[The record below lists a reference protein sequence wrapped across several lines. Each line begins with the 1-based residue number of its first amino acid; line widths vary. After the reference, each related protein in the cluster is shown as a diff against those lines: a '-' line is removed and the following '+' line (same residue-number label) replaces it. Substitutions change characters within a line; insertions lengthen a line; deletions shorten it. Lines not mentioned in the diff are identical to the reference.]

1 MNRSL
6 FRNKLQFAITFIA
19 ASITCITVNASPQ
32 APSPKPD
39 AENVYR
45 VGGGVTAPRVLSRA
59 DPEYSEEAR
68 AAKINGT
75 VLLQVVVGKDGIAHH
90 INVLKGL
97 DGGLDIKA
105 VEAVQKWKFE
115 PGTLNGEPVDVR
127 AQIEINFRTE

>member
-1 MNRSL
+1 MMSR
-6 FRNKLQFAITFIA
+6 TFLA
-19 ASITCITVNASPQ
+19 ALAAATVAFVGLVNAAPQ
-32 APSPKPD
+32 ALAPRPD
-39 AENVYR
+39 ADNVYR
-45 VGGGVTAPRVLSRA
+45 VGGGVKAPRVLSRV
-59 DPEYSEEAR
+59 DPEYSEEGR

-75 VLLQVVVGKDGIAHH
+75 VLLQVVIGKDGIAHH

-115 PGTLNGEPVDVR
+115 PGTLDGEPVDVR